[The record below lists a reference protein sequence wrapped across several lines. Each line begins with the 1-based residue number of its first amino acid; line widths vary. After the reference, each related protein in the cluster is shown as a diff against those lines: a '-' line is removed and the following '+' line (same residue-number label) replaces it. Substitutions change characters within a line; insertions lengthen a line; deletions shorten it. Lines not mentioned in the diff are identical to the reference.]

1 MLIQRLDIY
10 QRETLKNGVSQ
21 GKEPYALSLYAAEL
35 MNFWVNDAFSLHFD
49 LDLAGDTYQLKD
61 SYYYEFSKF
70 GLTARYYFVNSP
82 YTWEPKPPKIW
93 AADDVKKG
101 FIRYLIF
108 GPAIVNSGDLKW
120 LGLNTGLTLNNKDL
134 ARLYKGFEDDSYPVD
149 LKRRKLYNG
158 HRGYYLTPA
167 TEKEKITG
175 KLPDLE
181 KVFNPST
188 TLSRPDNDF
197 HENYLTMTTNTRV
210 KPHYQPNLNLSD
222 MWGGFFGGVYLG
234 GGFDS
239 KDK

>member
-21 GKEPYALSLYAAEL
+21 GKEPYALTLYASKVTSYSI
-35 MNFWVNDAFSLHFD
+35 NSAFKYHFD
-49 LDLAGDTYQLKD
+49 LDLAGDTYHTED
-61 SYYYEFSKF
+61 SYYYEFSRF
-70 GLTARYYFVNSP
+70 GLTARYYFVDSP
-82 YTWEPKPPKIW
+82 YKWEPKLPKIG
-93 AADDVKKG
+93 AANDGKHG
-101 FIRYLIF
+101 YISYNMF
-108 GPAIVNSGDLKW
+108 GPDIMNSGDLKW
-120 LGLNTGLTLNNKDL
+120 LGLNTGLTLNNTDL
-134 ARLYKGFEDDSYPVD
+134 ARLYKGFEAYSYPVN

-158 HRGYYLTPA
+158 YRGYYLTPA
-167 TEKEKITG
+167 TEKEKATG

-210 KPHYQPNLNLSD
+210 KPHYQSNLNLSD

-234 GGFDS
+234 GGFD
-239 KDK
+239 K

>member
-10 QRETLKNGVSQ
+10 QRETLKDGVSQ
-21 GKEPYALSLYAAEL
+21 GKEPYALTLYATEL
-35 MNFWVNDAFSLHFD
+35 MNFWVNDTFSLYFD
-49 LDLAGDTYQLKD
+49 LDLAGDTYQTED
-61 SYYYEFSKF
+61 GYFYEFSKF
-70 GLTARYYFVNSP
+70 GLTARYYFVSSP

-93 AADDVKKG
+93 AADDAKRGYISYYIV
-101 FIRYLIF
+101 
-108 GPAIVNSGDLKW
+108 GPDIVNSGDLKW
-120 LGLNTGLTLNNKDL
+120 LGLNTGLTLGNTDL
-134 ARLYKGFEDDSYPVD
+134 ARLYKDSEAYSYPVD
-149 LKRRKLYNG
+149 LKRRKLYFGNY
-158 HRGYYLTPA
+158 GYYLTPA
-167 TEKEKITG
+167 TEKEKATG

-197 HENYLTMTTNTRV
+197 HENYLTMTTRTRV

>member
-10 QRETLKNGVSQ
+10 QRETLKDGVSQ
-21 GKEPYALSLYAAEL
+21 GKEPYALSLYASKVTSYSINA
-35 MNFWVNDAFSLHFD
+35 AFRYHFD
-49 LDLAGDTYQLKD
+49 LDLAGDTYQTED

-70 GLTARYYFVNSP
+70 WLTARYYFVDSP
-82 YTWEPKPPKIW
+82 YKWEPKLPKIG
-93 AADDVKKG
+93 AANDGKHG
-101 FIRYLIF
+101 YISYNMF
-108 GPAIVNSGDLKW
+108 GPDIMNSGDLKW

-134 ARLYKGFEDDSYPVD
+134 ARLYKGFEAYSYPVD

-158 HRGYYLTPA
+158 YRGYYLTPA
-167 TEKEKITG
+167 TEKEKATG

-234 GGFDS
+234 GGFDI

>member
-10 QRETLKNGVSQ
+10 QRETLKDGVSQ
-21 GKEPYALSLYAAEL
+21 GKEPYALSLYAPKL
-35 MNFWVNDAFSLHFD
+35 MSFWVNDAFSLHFD
-49 LDLAGDTYQLKD
+49 LDLHGDTYQTED

-93 AADDVKKG
+93 AADDAK
-101 FIRYLIF
+101 F
-108 GPAIVNSGDLKW
+108 GCLQYDVVGPNIMNSGDLKW

-134 ARLYKGFEDDSYPVD
+134 ARLYKDREAYSYPVD
-149 LKRRKLYNG
+149 LKRKKLYFGN
-158 HRGYYLTPA
+158 HGYYLTPA

-188 TLSRPDNDF
+188 TLSRPDNNF
-197 HENYLTMTTNTRV
+197 HETYLTMTTRTRV

>member
-10 QRETLKNGVSQ
+10 QRETLKDGVSQ
-21 GKEPYALSLYAAEL
+21 GKDPYALSLYVPKL
-35 MNFWVNDAFSLHFD
+35 LSFWVNDVFSLHFG
-49 LDLAGDTYQLKD
+49 LDLAGDTYQTEK
-61 SYYYEFSKF
+61 SYFYEFSKF

-93 AADDVKKG
+93 AAGDAKLGCIKYYIV
-101 FIRYLIF
+101 
-108 GPAIVNSGDLKW
+108 GPDIVNSGDLKW
-120 LGLNTGLTLNNKDL
+120 LGLNTGLTLGNTDL
-134 ARLYKGFEDDSYPVD
+134 ARLYKDNEAYSYPVD
-149 LKRRKLYNG
+149 LKRQKLYFGNY
-158 HRGYYLTPA
+158 GYYLTPA
-167 TEKEKITG
+167 TEKEKVTG

-210 KPHYQPNLNLSD
+210 KPHYQSNLNLSD